1 MNVPFL
7 IAKKYFF
14 SKKKRS
20 FINFISIIS
29 MVGVCLGTI
38 AIVVV
43 LSVFNGLEDLN
54 RQIFKAFDPDLK
66 IASTTKRSF
75 TIDSILLSKIKGI
88 DGINY
93 LTEVYQDKALARSKD
108 AQMIVVIK
116 GVDNTFERNQE
127 IRAAVVEGKMKL
139 NNQNRPN
146 AFVGGGVF
154 NILDLNVD
162 DYLNPL
168 VLLYPK
174 NQKINILALEENINQ
189 IAMEV
194 SGVFILEQQ
203 YDHYVYLPLATVEK
217 LTGNIGKR
225 TALEI
230 TLKKGE
236 SLNDIKSK
244 ISKLL
249 GANLSIKDRD
259 EQNAP
264 LLKAI
269 KIEKLFIFIGLFFI
283 IAIASFNIFY
293 ALSMLVLDKKDDI
306 ETLSSLGVEKKNI
319 SYIFLMEGFIIS
331 SIGLILGLIIGVSLC
346 VLQINFGLVKLG
358 MEYAM
363 VDSYPIK
370 IIASDIVLAVL
381 GILIITFLAAILPAI
396 KAQKF
401 MLSN

>member
-29 MVGVCLGTI
+29 MVAVCLGTI

-66 IASTTKRSF
+66 ITSSTKRSF
-75 TIDSILLSKIKGI
+75 IIDSILLSKIKGI

-236 SLNDIKSK
+236 YLNDIKSK

-249 GANLSIKDRD
+249 GTNLSIKDRD

-269 KIEKLFIFIGLFFI
+269 KIEKLFIFLGLFFI

-346 VLQINFGLVKLG
+346 VLQIKFGLVKLG

-370 IIASDIVLAVL
+370 IIASDIVLAVF
-381 GILIITFLAAILPAI
+381 GVLIITFLAAILPAI

>member
-20 FINFISIIS
+20 FINFISFIS

-66 IASTTKRSF
+66 IASSTKRSF
-75 TIDSILLSKIKGI
+75 SIDNTLLAKIKKI
-88 DGINY
+88 DEINY

-116 GVDNTFERNQE
+116 GVDSTFENNQE
-127 IRAAVVEGKMKL
+127 IKAAVVEGKMKL
-139 NNQNRPN
+139 NNQGRPN
-146 AFVGGGVF
+146 AFVGGGVL
-154 NILDLNVD
+154 NILDLSVD
-162 DYLNPL
+162 DFLNPL

-174 NQKINILALEENINQ
+174 NQKIKILALEENINQ
-189 IAMEV
+189 IALEV

-203 YDHYVYLPLATVEK
+203 YDHFVYLPLSTVEL
-217 LTGNIGKR
+217 LTGNTGKR

-230 TLKKGE
+230 TLKKGA
-236 SLNDIKSK
+236 SLNDVKTN

-249 GANLSIKDRD
+249 GADLSIKDRD

-306 ETLSSLGVEKKNI
+306 QTLSSLGVEKNNI
-319 SYIFLMEGFIIS
+319 SYIFLIEGFIIS
-331 SIGLILGLIIGVSLC
+331 SIGLILGLVIGVSLC
-346 VLQINFGLVKLG
+346 LIQIHFGFVKLG

-363 VDSYPIK
+363 VDSYPVK
-370 IIASDIVLAVL
+370 IIASDIFLAVF
-381 GILIITFLAAILPAI
+381 GILIITFFASILPAI

-401 MLSN
+401 MLTN

>member
-29 MVGVCLGTI
+29 MLAVCLGTI

-66 IASTTKRSF
+66 IASSTKRSF

-154 NILDLNVD
+154 NILDLSVD

-249 GANLSIKDRD
+249 GENLSIKDRD
-259 EQNAP
+259 QQNAP

-269 KIEKLFIFIGLFFI
+269 KIEKLFIFLGLFFI

-331 SIGLILGLIIGVSLC
+331 SIGLILGIVIGVSLC

-370 IIASDIVLAVL
+370 IIASDIVLAVF